1 MTNPRIEIPT
11 PDPTRL
17 TTEQLDK
24 AILSL
29 REILESRLKCVDENY
44 DHIVKRL
51 DARSAAI
58 KEGTDHLAELVNEK
72 FSGIKTQFAE
82 RDTRTESTARD
93 TKVAVDAA
101 LQAAEKAVGKQN
113 ESFAIATAKSETT
126 TVKQIDAI
134 SVLITATNKAT
145 DDKITDI
152 KGSISRIDAL
162 LASLNGR
169 SKGIGDGL
177 GWLFGGIGL
186 IVAILALFFHH

>member
-72 FSGIKTQFAE
+72 FSGIKNQFVE
-82 RDTRTESTARD
+82 RDNPTENTHPA
-93 TKVAVDAA
+93 TKKAGDA
-101 LQAAEKAVGKQN
+101 
-113 ESFAIATAKSETT
+113 
-126 TVKQIDAI
+126 D
-134 SVLITATNKAT
+134 
-145 DDKITDI
+145 
-152 KGSISRIDAL
+152 
-162 LASLNGR
+162 
-169 SKGIGDGL
+169 
-177 GWLFGGIGL
+177 
-186 IVAILALFFHH
+186 